1 MSAERKTCC
10 AGAAL
15 TVASVFVPKC
25 SLCVAAYFS
34 LFGLS
39 TAAATPIAPIFGLL
53 APIGLALLALS
64 LARRLHAF
72 RLERERRAATRQG
85 RGHAARAESLS
96 NFCRRVA

>member
-25 SLCVAAYFS
+25 SLCVVAYLS

-39 TAAATPIAPIFGLL
+39 TAAATTIEPLLRLL
-53 APIGLALLALS
+53 APIGLAILALS
-64 LARRLHAF
+64 LARLGLRAF
-72 RLERERRAATRQG
+72 RLERERRRA
-85 RGHAARAESLS
+85 RGGWVLPRTAPPAR
-96 NFCRRVA
+96 